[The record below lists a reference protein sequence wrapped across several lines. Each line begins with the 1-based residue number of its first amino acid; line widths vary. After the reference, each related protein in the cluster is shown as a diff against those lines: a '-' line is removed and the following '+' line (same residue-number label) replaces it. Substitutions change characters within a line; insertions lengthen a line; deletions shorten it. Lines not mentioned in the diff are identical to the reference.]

1 MMSDQGPD
9 FVALLPALLR
19 YARSLTRDPL
29 AAEDLVHDALVSALN
44 HLASFD
50 VSRSMRPW
58 LFGIIHNQFISD
70 VRREAVR
77 QDCLGQLKHPPAA
90 SSPVQERREELRRV
104 DLALAELPVLQ
115 REALHLVAVESLTY
129 QQAADALGVPVGTV
143 MSRVSRA
150 RRCLRQAQEHQEQP
164 PASLRLVSKGKD
176 R

>member
-1 MMSDQGPD
+1 MVGDQGPD

-50 VSRSMRPW
+50 VNRSMRPW

-77 QDCLGQLKHPPAA
+77 QDYLGQLKHPSAA
-90 SSPVQERREELRRV
+90 SPVQDRREELRRV
-104 DLALAELPVLQ
+104 DLALAELPVPQ
-115 REALHLVAVESLTY
+115 REALHLVAVEALTY

-150 RRCLRQAQEHQEQP
+150 RRCLRQAQEQQEQP
-164 PASLRLVSKGKD
+164 PAALRLVGKGQD